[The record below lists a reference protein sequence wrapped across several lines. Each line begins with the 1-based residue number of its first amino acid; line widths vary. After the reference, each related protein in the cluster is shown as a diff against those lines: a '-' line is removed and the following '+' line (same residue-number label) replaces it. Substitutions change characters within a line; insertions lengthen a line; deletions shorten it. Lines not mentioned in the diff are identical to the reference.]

1 MDKLNLHIALL
12 HYPMYGK
19 DYKTITTSVTN
30 LDIHDIARLARTYN
44 LSSYWI
50 VTPIKPQ
57 REMVK
62 RVINYWVNGPGG
74 MYNPHRKEALSLV
87 RVADNIE
94 EMIGAIEKEYNMHVK
109 LFATDARP
117 YPNMIDYDYAKSLL
131 KQGDY
136 QYILVLG
143 TGYGIVYDEIR
154 KMDYFLKPIRVSTS
168 FNHLSV
174 RSAAA
179 ILVDRLVGEDWSF

>member
-1 MDKLNLHIALL
+1 
-12 HYPMYGK
+12 MYGK
-19 DYKTITTSVTN
+19 DYQTITTSVTN

-44 LSSYWI
+44 LASYWI

-87 RVADNIE
+87 RVAANLE
-94 EMIGAIEKEYNMHVK
+94 EMIEVIEREYNMPVK

-117 YPNMIDYDYAKSLL
+117 YPNMIDYSYAKSLL

-136 QYILVLG
+136 QYVLVLG

-154 KMDYFLKPIRVSTS
+154 KMDYFLKPIRVNTS